1 MERVAMRDNQGFT
14 LVEIMVSLV
23 VLMVMFL
30 GMMQTVLVGIDSN
43 MVNVMREEAVL
54 IAEQEMN
61 RARDADFPTLGN
73 GGNTINRSF
82 RRMDQGSGTGIPFT
96 WARTVTPIDAN
107 NVQIQVQVTWPWKNQ
122 LFNHTIQT
130 IVRNP
135 NA

>member
-1 MERVAMRDNQGFT
+1 MRDDRGFT

-43 MVNVMREEAVL
+43 MVNVLREEAVL

-61 RARDADFPTLGN
+61 NARDSDFVTLVNDGA
-73 GGNTINRSF
+73 TINKSF
-82 RRMDQGSGTGIPFT
+82 RRMDADSGTGIPFT
-96 WARTVTPIDAN
+96 WARTVTPIDVS
-107 NVQIQVQVTWPWKNQ
+107 NVQVEIEVTWPWKGQ
-122 LFNHTIQT
+122 VFDHTIQT

-135 NA
+135 NV